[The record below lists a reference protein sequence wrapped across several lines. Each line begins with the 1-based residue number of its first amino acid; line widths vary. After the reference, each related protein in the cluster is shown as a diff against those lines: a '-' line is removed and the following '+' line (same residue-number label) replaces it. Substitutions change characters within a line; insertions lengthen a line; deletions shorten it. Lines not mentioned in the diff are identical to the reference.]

1 MEAMASNDDLS
12 TLLPPIIFILC
23 LCALCCKSDRVA
35 DDPANDGMGALTATT
50 TPEEELESRRTAIEQ
65 ALIIRKV
72 VQAKQDVPP
81 SDVRP
86 DNNDSNNS
94 SGGSGGSS
102 SSSNLMG
109 TLAKSERMYSSF
121 VSALV
126 TTRNKSS
133 SSMIQLSEPL
143 EEPTSASAAP
153 VAPTKSSSVVRLHR
167 RKSNI
172 IARTMS
178 KMMRGKP
185 SDEEPT
191 TCDVCLMNYEVGE
204 DVAFSPNDACV
215 HHFHKECI
223 TDWLLR
229 NPNCP
234 LCRNDYCAVSGGA
247 NVGGGA
253 NAV

>member
-1 MEAMASNDDLS
+1 MAASNGDIS

-50 TPEEELESRRTAIEQ
+50 TPEEELEARRTAIEQ

-72 VQAKQDVPP
+72 VQARQDAHP
-81 SDVRP
+81 SDVRS

-102 SSSNLMG
+102 SINLMG

-121 VSALV
+121 VAALV
-126 TTRNKSS
+126 VTTLNKSS
-133 SSMIQLSEPL
+133 SSMIELSEPL
-143 EEPTSASAAP
+143 EEPTSAPAVP
-153 VAPTKSSSVVRLHR
+153 VAPAKSSSVVRLHR

-178 KMMRGKP
+178 KMIRGKQ

-191 TCDVCLMNYEVGE
+191 TCHVCLMNYEVDE

-234 LCRNDYCAVSGGA
+234 LCRNDYCTVSGGA
-247 NVGGGA
+247 NGGA
-253 NAV
+253 TAV